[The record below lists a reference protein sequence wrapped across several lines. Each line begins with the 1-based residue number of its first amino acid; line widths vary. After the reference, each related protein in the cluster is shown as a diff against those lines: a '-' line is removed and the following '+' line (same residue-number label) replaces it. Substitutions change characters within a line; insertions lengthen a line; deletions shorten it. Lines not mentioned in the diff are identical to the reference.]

1 MRTTKCDR
9 EGVMSRVTV
18 LKLIR
23 TNDRKSLA
31 GRNNNHSLKK
41 PKMSSL
47 LWWKPLIFHL
57 FRIGISQIFQKKLR
71 GRIVPNSF
79 AVDYRIKR
87 RMRFSFMPPFGF
99 PIFPDFLSAGENVFC
114 NSEMPVHVFNY
125 GRMSIDHS
133 FSYCSYLLKCT
144 QNHSVWK
151 SHKWVKYQFSLWY
164 CKGQN

>member
-41 PKMSSL
+41 PKMSSF
-47 LWWKPLIFHL
+47 LWWKPLISHL
-57 FRIGISQIFQKKLR
+57 FRIEISQIFQKKLR
-71 GRIVPNSF
+71 VRIVPNSF

-87 RMRFSFMPPFGF
+87 RMRFSFMPLPMPPFGF

-114 NSEMPVHVFNY
+114 NSEMSVHVFNY

-133 FSYCSYLLKCT
+133 FSYCSYLPYS
-144 QNHSVWK
+144 NI
-151 SHKWVKYQFSLWY
+151 HKNIVFENPTSGF